1 MSYKLDYE
9 MERRWD
15 FKCLIISVYHHMH
28 VIKNP
33 HHRQQDT
40 ADYFCKSLATISED
54 LKIARALHD
63 GLQFTSR
70 NDAIKRI
77 NGRRK

>member
-1 MSYKLDYE
+1 MSFKSEYE
-9 MERRWD
+9 IETRWN
-15 FKCLIISVYHHMH
+15 FRCLLVSAYHNSNLL
-28 VIKNP
+28 INI
-33 HHRQQDT
+33 HHRQIDT
-40 ADYFCKSLATISED
+40 ANYFCKSLATISED

-63 GLQFTSR
+63 GLEFTSR